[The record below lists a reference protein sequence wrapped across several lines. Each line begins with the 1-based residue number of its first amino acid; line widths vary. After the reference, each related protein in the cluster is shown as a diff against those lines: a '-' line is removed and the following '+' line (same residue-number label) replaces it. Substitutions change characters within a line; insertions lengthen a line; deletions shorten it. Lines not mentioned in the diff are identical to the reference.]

1 MSENQANFVGV
12 TNFFHFLEVYIKR
25 LSRTKCVPLYLVST
39 LLCTKVGAV
48 PKRFLGNQSKLD
60 TLLKQKYKM
69 ATMRKSIKDIKGLA
83 LNGLGGT
90 AVSY

>member
-1 MSENQANFVGV
+1 MCSFIFG
-12 TNFFHFLEVYIKR
+12 I
-25 LSRTKCVPLYLVST
+25 CT

-90 AVSY
+90 AVIY